1 MYMQFGRVRDASRV
15 FEEMP
20 VINGDVFNSLIYGF
34 RRNGFNEEVVVAFR
48 KMVESCYVPNLDSV
62 FHVIM
67 ACGKL
72 GSIVDGNLIHDY
84 VVQNGYNAHVTI
96 ANALISMYVK
106 MGRLD
111 LGHEVFSDLV
121 ARDVVSWN
129 TLITGYAQSGNW
141 MEAFDLFLCMREAT
155 NVVPNKVT
163 LLGLLSAC
171 GQAENLGFGMSIHGH
186 LIRAGL
192 LSDFRLG
199 TAVVDMYA
207 KCESFDR
214 ARAVFEEDLFE
225 KTLVSWNS
233 LIAGYTRNGYAEEA
247 VILYEM
253 MTVELK
259 LKPDSITFSNVVP
272 AYASL
277 ANHGRIQSIH
287 SLIVKKGFD
296 MDGDVVLGTAMIDAY
311 GKCLDLK
318 AAKSLFTCIEGRNT
332 ATWNALI
339 AAYNVHSHADQVMP
353 LFVEMNRAQEVFDAI
368 TMVVLCQSC
377 GELRSLKQ
385 GSMVHGLCHSKG
397 FNSHLSVGNSIV
409 DMYMRCGCVDRA
421 EAFFNSMSFK
431 NIVTWNIMFYGY
443 VRSGHSA
450 TAIRVFRKLQLE
462 NLFKPDSVTII
473 SFIQASST
481 AFICHGGEISHCHV
495 LKLGLDSE
503 IWVINSLLDAYAK
516 NGLIECA
523 KALFMQVGNLRDQ
536 SSWNVMIAGCG
547 MNGQGR
553 EACDLLSQMEED
565 GHSPDSITFTS
576 LLSCCS
582 HCGLVSEGCRF
593 FEMMVTKYNIQPDVE
608 HWTCIIDLFGRSGK
622 LEEAYQMIKSGLH
635 QNYDAVWGALMS
647 SCKTNM
653 NMELGELIGDKLAK
667 LAPDNCGY
675 HLLLSNLYA
684 SSKRWGEVAK
694 ARRVFEDG
702 RMVKKLGLSVI
713 EC

>member
-1 MYMQFGRVRDASRV
+1 
-15 FEEMP
+15 
-20 VINGDVFNSLIYGF
+20 
-34 RRNGFNEEVVVAFR
+34 
-48 KMVESCYVPNLDSV
+48 
-62 FHVIM
+62 M
-67 ACGKL
+67 ACGEL

-84 VVQNGYNAHVTI
+84 VVQNGYIAHVTI

-141 MEAFDLFLCMREAT
+141 VEAFDLFLCMREGT
-155 NVVPNKVT
+155 NEVPNKVT

-207 KCESFDR
+207 KCESFDH
-214 ARAVFEEDLFE
+214 ARAVFEEDLLE

-339 AAYNVHSHADQVMP
+339 AAYNMHSHADQVMP
-353 LFVEMNRAQEVFDAI
+353 LFVEMNQAQELFDAI
-368 TMVVLCQSC
+368 TMVILCQSC

-409 DMYMRCGCVDRA
+409 DMYIRCGCVDRA
-421 EAFFNSMSFK
+421 EAFFNSMPFK
-431 NIVTWNIMFYGY
+431 NIVTWNILFCGY

-473 SFIQASST
+473 SFIQASAT
-481 AFICHGGEISHCHV
+481 AFSCRGDLWRTIGEPEFSV
-495 LKLGLDSE
+495 
-503 IWVINSLLDAYAK
+503 IWLW
-516 NGLIECA
+516 
-523 KALFMQVGNLRDQ
+523 Q
-536 SSWNVMIAGCG
+536 
-547 MNGQGR
+547 
-553 EACDLLSQMEED
+553 
-565 GHSPDSITFTS
+565 
-576 LLSCCS
+576 
-582 HCGLVSEGCRF
+582 RF
-593 FEMMVTKYNIQPDVE
+593 FKRMMMV
-608 HWTCIIDLFGRSGK
+608 II
-622 LEEAYQMIKSGLH
+622 I
-635 QNYDAVWGALMS
+635 
-647 SCKTNM
+647 
-653 NMELGELIGDKLAK
+653 
-667 LAPDNCGY
+667 
-675 HLLLSNLYA
+675 LLLSLFVTVHMINMTVTVIMITVMMSILLLFLFVSIHIA
-684 SSKRWGEVAK
+684 DMTLKVIMITMIVSILLLSLFVTMHIVEMTVIVIVIRMIMSILLLSLFVAMHI
-694 ARRVFEDG
+694 VNIVVIII
-702 RMVKKLGLSVI
+702 RMIISILIHFLFVSVHVIDMTVIVIMIRMMMSIPLPFLFVTMHTIDMTVIVLMITITMSILLLFLFMTSVMIMTMIIMTIVVIIVKSLCGILIRHKLGSFPPFFDQLDEFHRVYIASNVYQSLFAVYTN
-713 EC
+713 